1 MKLVFYSGGDE
12 NDNRHLDRGVIDL
25 IGKKN
30 PVVTFI
36 PSSSYLSEQEFR
48 SFVRHYSKYKIT
60 RFIHFPVDV
69 PFDRILFQEV
79 MRSDAIHM
87 SGGNTF
93 YFLNSLRKAKL
104 FPQLRSFVQKG
115 GVLTGLS
122 AGAIMMTEN
131 IEMAAYPEFDC
142 DENIVN
148 ITNLSALNLVDF
160 LFFPHFKNSSRYDA
174 AFKKYT
180 KANEKIIYACPDGA
194 GIIVNDQELR
204 FVGKCY
210 VFANGHKFTLN
221 HRSATSNSTNKG
233 K

>member
-1 MKLVFYSGGDE
+1 MKLVFYSGGDDK
-12 NDNRHLDRGVIDL
+12 DNRQLDKSFVEL

-36 PSSSYLSEQEFR
+36 PSSSYLAEQEFKV
-48 SFVRHYSKYKIT
+48 FVKHYSKYKIS

-69 PFDRILFQEV
+69 PFDRIMFQEV

-87 SGGNTF
+87 GGGNTF

-104 FPQLRSFVQKG
+104 LKDLRNFAQNG

-131 IEMAAYPEFDC
+131 IDLAGYPEFDR
-142 DENIVN
+142 DENTVGLK
-148 ITNLSALNLVDF
+148 NLSSLNLVDF
-160 LFFPHFKNSSRYDA
+160 SFFPHFKNSARYDVV
-174 AFKKYT
+174 FKKFS
-180 KANEKIIYACPDGA
+180 KLKQKIIYACPDGA
-194 GIIVNDQELR
+194 GIVINDDEIR

-210 VFANGHKFTLN
+210 AFSDGHKFSIN
-221 HRSATSNSTNKG
+221 
-233 K
+233 